1 MDPLVGALSWAS
13 WLAFVSMFF
22 WWLRRLQ
29 VARESVGAALA
40 KTPPS

>member
-1 MDPLVGALSWAS
+1 MSPLASAVSAAS

-29 VARESVGAALA
+29 VGQESDDAVLARA
-40 KTPPS
+40 K